1 MRPNWQVN
9 CIDAVEKTAFVRQ
22 MSGVLDLP
30 NLQAQHTMVE
40 QLAPA
45 KCYAVIL
52 RAFASL
58 DDFATLAG
66 RHVRDGGTL
75 VAMRG
80 KTQEDEILD
89 LHPRDEWRI

>member
-1 MRPNWQVN
+1 
-9 CIDAVEKTAFVRQ
+9 
-22 MSGVLDLP
+22 
-30 NLQAQHTMVE
+30 VE

-45 KCYAVIL
+45 KCDAVIS

-75 VAMRG
+75 VAMKG
-80 KTQEDEILD
+80 KIPEDEILD
-89 LHPRDEWRI
+89 LHARDEWRVERIELLTVPDLDAQRCLVWMSRSLGTL